1 MKNYV
6 KNFIIILALLSIV
19 SCYEKN
25 KKHGIQELK
34 NGDIIFQTSLSEQSK
49 AIQLATK
56 SPYSHCGIIFK
67 EGSDFFVFEAIQP
80 VQKTPLNKWIKR
92 GKDGHYVVKRLKDN
106 RILTSDIM
114 KIMMEEGKKMNGKN
128 YDQYF
133 EWNND
138 RIYCS
143 ELIWKIYKQ
152 AGIELSKPEK
162 LRNFDLRHPKVEQKL
177 KERYGNNVPLDE
189 KVVSPVAL
197 FNSKLLERV
206 ILD

>member
-106 RILTSDIM
+106 RVLTSDIM

-162 LRNFDLRHPKVEQKL
+162 LRNFDLRHLKVEQKL